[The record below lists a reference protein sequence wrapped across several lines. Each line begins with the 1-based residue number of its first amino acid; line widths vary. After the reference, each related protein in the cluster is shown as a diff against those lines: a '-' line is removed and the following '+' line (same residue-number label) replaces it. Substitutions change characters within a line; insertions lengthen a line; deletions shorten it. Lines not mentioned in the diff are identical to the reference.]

1 MILRMAWSS
10 MQFWQGSKGTHN
22 IGVKDGFAHG
32 MAKRAV
38 LARRQAKGIIIEGCS
53 RVRDDLAHGMAKCAV
68 LASEWCILTD
78 YGNTYD
84 LLGSEKKK
92 HSNNNIEACG
102 ASGAC
107 CPCCSSST
115 PAAPSLHAPSPPP
128 SAYFLALSL

>member
-68 LASEWCILTD
+68 LASDSCILTD

-84 LLGSEKKK
+84 LLGSEKN
-92 HSNNNIEACG
+92 HSNNNI
-102 ASGAC
+102 
-107 CPCCSSST
+107 P
-115 PAAPSLHAPSPPP
+115 
-128 SAYFLALSL
+128 